1 MNQKLRKEA
10 NQIIAEVLASVKPD
24 AAVKRAMRNITFSK
38 HVYVVAIGKAAW
50 QMAAAAVTFFKE
62 HDISYE
68 KGVAL
73 TKYHHVMGSLPR
85 ITCVEAGHP
94 VPDENSFRGTEEV
107 LSMVQNL
114 TEEDMV
120 LFLVSGGG
128 SALFEKPKISGEE
141 LSDITEQLLASGAD
155 IVEMN
160 TIRKRLSQVKGGRFA
175 QACMPAMVETI
186 VLSDILGDPLDMIA
200 SGPAYPDASTCKD
213 AGNIAKKYNLRLG
226 SEAKACLLQETPK
239 ELANVHTQIIGSV
252 RQLCRAA
259 QLSCEA
265 LGYETIVLAND
276 VTEEARKVG
285 VELAKQVLLQN
296 EICAAEDEKK
306 KVAIIAG
313 GETVVHLQ
321 GKGLGGRNQELAFS
335 AMKEIA
341 GQPDIAIFSVGS
353 DGTDGPTDAA
363 GGYVDGDSYEAL
375 KHAGLSY
382 EKILQ
387 DNDCYHGLEAI
398 EGLVVTGPTG
408 TNVNDFWIALYQG
421 EA

>member
-1 MNQKLRKEA
+1 MNQKLRSEA

-24 AAVKRAMRNITFSK
+24 AAVKRAMRNITFLK

-239 ELANVHTQIIGSV
+239 ELANVHTQVIGNV
-252 RQLCRAA
+252 RQLCKAA
-259 QLSCEA
+259 QKACKE
-265 LGYETIVLAND
+265 LGYEPRILAED
-276 VTEEARKVG
+276 VTAEAREVG
-285 VELAKQVLLQN
+285 KDLARQILKQKEACKGDKIAL
-296 EICAAEDEKK
+296 
-306 KVAIIAG
+306 IAG
-313 GETVVHLQ
+313 GETIVYLQ
-321 GKGLGGRNQELAFS
+321 GKGLGGRNQELAFA
-335 AMKEIA
+335 AMKEIR
-341 GQPDIAIFSVGS
+341 GKDNIAIFSVGS